1 MSERSLADA
10 LLRPRIAAV
19 YGASGDPKKNT
30 GRPQRFLRTHGF
42 TGEVIP
48 INPNRDEVQGVTAYP
63 TLAAAPKGVEHALIM
78 VPKPA
83 VLAAVEDCATAGVR
97 VATIYSDGFA
107 ETGPEGAALQRR
119 IVDAA
124 KAGGMRIVG
133 PNSMGVI
140 DLNSPLTL
148 SINAILEME
157 NLPAGRLGVISQSGS
172 LLGALISRGAARGVG
187 FSSLLSIGNEADLGV
202 GELMDLLVDEPKT
215 DAIALFLE
223 GIRDWERVA
232 HAARRAYAAG
242 KPVVVY
248 KLGRSDVGRELA
260 VTHSGAVAGPDSA
273 VEAFLRHHGMLRV
286 DMLETLLELPA
297 LARGMKP
304 GAAKR
309 VAVITT
315 TGGGAATIVDRLGAA
330 GMELVPA
337 TDRLRERLNEFGMKL
352 GHGRLI
358 DLTMAGAR
366 PDVYGAALEV
376 LLNEDVID
384 AVVAVVGSS
393 GQFQPEIAVS
403 PIINVK
409 KTGKPLACFI
419 APDAPESL
427 KLLAAGGVA
436 AFRTPEACADAV
448 RALVSWRAPAEIA
461 APKVSIGGVAKSLA
475 NIKSEILDEAQA
487 RDVMKALAVPVSEP
501 LRLAGPEDEA
511 PATIAYPVAAK
522 VLSADLPHKTEAGA
536 VALGLRDDAQ
546 LKAAMA
552 KIWASAQAFKPDAR
566 LDGILVEPMV
576 EALAEVLLGY
586 RFDAEAGPIVVLGMG
601 GVLTEIYED
610 AAVRPA
616 PVDMA
621 LAMEMIEEVKGLA
634 CIRGYRNL
642 PKGDLK
648 ALAGAVVAVSALA
661 LVDGR
666 KVAEAEINPLMVRG
680 EGKGVVAVDALVRLQ
695 HNPGE

>member
-1 MSERSLADA
+1 
-10 LLRPRIAAV
+10 
-19 YGASGDPKKNT
+19 
-30 GRPQRFLRTHGF
+30 
-42 TGEVIP
+42 
-48 INPNRDEVQGVTAYP
+48 
-63 TLAAAPKGVEHALIM
+63 
-78 VPKPA
+78 
-83 VLAAVEDCATAGVR
+83 
-97 VATIYSDGFA
+97 
-107 ETGPEGAALQRR
+107 
-119 IVDAA
+119 
-124 KAGGMRIVG
+124 
-133 PNSMGVI
+133 
-140 DLNSPLTL
+140 
-148 SINAILEME
+148 
-157 NLPAGRLGVISQSGS
+157 
-172 LLGALISRGAARGVG
+172 
-187 FSSLLSIGNEADLGV
+187 
-202 GELMDLLVDEPKT
+202 
-215 DAIALFLE
+215 
-223 GIRDWERVA
+223 
-232 HAARRAYAAG
+232 
-242 KPVVVY
+242 
-248 KLGRSDVGRELA
+248 
-260 VTHSGAVAGPDSA
+260 
-273 VEAFLRHHGMLRV
+273 LRV

-330 GMELVPA
+330 GMELVAA
-337 TDRLRERLNEFGMKL
+337 TDRLRERLSEFGMKL

-376 LLNEDVID
+376 LMNEDVID

-448 RALVSWRAPAEIA
+448 RALVSWRAPAEVA
-461 APKVSIGGVAKSLA
+461 APKAPIAAVAKLLA
-475 NIKSEILDEAQA
+475 DIKSETLDEAQA
-487 RDVMKALAVPVSEP
+487 RDVMKLSEP
-501 LRLAGPEDEA
+501 RRLAGPDSER
-511 PATIAYPVAAK
+511 PAAVPYPVAAK

-536 VALGLRDDAQ
+536 VALSLRDDAQ
-546 LKAAMA
+546 LKAAMT
-552 KIWASAQAFKPDAR
+552 KIWSSAQAFKPDAK

-616 PVDMA
+616 PVDPA

-642 PKGDLK
+642 PKGDLD
-648 ALAGAVVAVSALA
+648 ALAEAVVTVSALA
-661 LVDGR
+661 LIDGR

-680 EGKGVVAVDALVRLQ
+680 EGSGVVAVDALVRLQ

>member
-1 MSERSLADA
+1 MSERSIGGRRLADA

-30 GRPQRFLRTHGF
+30 GRPQRFLKTHGF
-42 TGEVIP
+42 TGQVIP
-48 INPNRDEVQGVTAYP
+48 INPNRDEVQGVRAYP
-63 TLAAAPKGVEHALIM
+63 TLAAAPRGVEHALIM
-78 VPKPA
+78 VPKRA
-83 VLAAVEDCATAGVR
+83 VLAAVEDCAVAGVK

-107 ETGPEGAALQRR
+107 ETGPEGAELQRR

-124 KAGGMRIVG
+124 RAGGVRIVG

-140 DLNSPLTL
+140 DLNTPLTL
-148 SINAILEME
+148 SINAILEMGK
-157 NLPAGRLGVISQSGS
+157 LPAGRLGVISQSGS
-172 LLGALISRGAARGVG
+172 LLGALISRGAGRGVG

-202 GELMDLLVDEPKT
+202 GELIDLLVDEPMT

-223 GIRDWERVA
+223 GIRDCERVA
-232 HAARRAYAAG
+232 HAARRAFAAG
-242 KPVVVY
+242 KPVVAY

-260 VTHSGAVAGPDSA
+260 VSHSGAVAGPDSA
-273 VEAFLRHHGMLRV
+273 VDAFMRHHGILRV

-304 GAAKR
+304 GAARR

-337 TDRLRERLNEFGMKL
+337 TPRLRERLSEFGMKL

-366 PDVYGAALEV
+366 PDVYGATLEV
-376 LLNEDVID
+376 LLNEDAID

-448 RALVSWRAPAEIA
+448 RALVSWRAPAVVA
-461 APKVSIGGVAKSLA
+461 APDVPLAAVAKALGGA
-475 NIKSEILDEAQA
+475 KGPILDEARA
-487 RDVMKALAVPVSEP
+487 RGVMKALGVPVSEP
-501 LRLAGPEDEA
+501 LHLAGPDAEIPDGV
-511 PATIAYPVAAK
+511 AYPVAAK

-536 VALGLRDDAQ
+536 VALGLKDEAE

-552 KIWASAQAFKPDAR
+552 GIWASAKAYKPDAG

-576 EALAEVLLGY
+576 SALAEVLLGY
-586 RFDAEAGPIVVLGMG
+586 RFDAEAGPVVVLGMG
-601 GVLTEIYED
+601 GILTEIYED

-616 PVDMA
+616 PVDRA
-621 LAMEMIEEVKGLA
+621 LAREMIEEVKGLA

-642 PKGDLK
+642 PKGDLD
-648 ALAGAVVAVSALA
+648 ALADAIVAVSALA
-661 LVDGR
+661 LVGAPR
-666 KVAEAEINPLMVRG
+666 VAEAEINPLMVRG
-680 EGKGVVAVDALVRLQ
+680 TGAGVVAVDALVRL
-695 HNPGE
+695 

>member
-1 MSERSLADA
+1 MSERNLADA

-83 VLAAVEDCATAGVR
+83 VLAAVEDCAVAGVR

-157 NLPAGRLGVISQSGS
+157 KLPAGRLGVISQSGS

-202 GELMDLLVDEPKT
+202 GELLDLLVDEPKT

-223 GIRDWERVA
+223 GIRDSERVA
-232 HAARRAYAAG
+232 HAARRAYNAG

-330 GMELVPA
+330 GMELVAA
-337 TDRLRERLNEFGMKL
+337 TDRLRERLSEFGMKL

-448 RALVSWRAPAEIA
+448 RALVSWRAPAQVA
-461 APKVSIGGVAKSLA
+461 APKAPIAAVAKLLA
-475 NIKSEILDEAQA
+475 DIKSETLDEAQA
-487 RDVMKALAVPVSEP
+487 RDVMKVLGVPLSEP
-501 LRLAGPEDEA
+501 LRLAGPDSEI
-511 PATIAYPVAAK
+511 PAAVPYPVAAK

-536 VALGLRDDAQ
+536 VALSLRDDAQ
-546 LKAAMA
+546 LKAAMT
-552 KIWASAQAFKPDAR
+552 KIWSSAQAFKPDAK

-616 PVDMA
+616 PVDPA

-648 ALAGAVVAVSALA
+648 ALADSIVAVSALA
-661 LVDGR
+661 MVDGR

-680 EGKGVVAVDALVRLQ
+680 EGSGVVAVDALVRLQ